1 MAVVLVAACE
11 GRGKGG
17 ECSELGRWH
26 VRGVTPLV
34 DASNGWNR

>member
-1 MAVVLVAACE
+1 MAVVLIAACE

-17 ECSELGRWH
+17 ECSELGHWH

-34 DASNGWNR
+34 DASHGGNR